1 MNYNV
6 MFLSILTYIDG
17 EENVRFE
24 SPVAYDPR
32 KKHTKQK
39 LIDTFEDIARQHFN
53 YYSDWEVENDLT
65 FVDNTE
71 QQNRWLV
78 ENIYVFNKDNLK
90 VIKSCN
96 VYNEDSEDS
105 FNYQIIEMTP
115 LNIKD
120 EGSDLNV
127 FSGLRKDNDI
137 GTQCRGYHQM
147 EKLFKIKDY
156 LWATK
161 YTTLPSYDYDGR
173 NEISDIIRTVSKSL
187 FALLYEEKV
196 HFKEE
201 AANFAC
207 SVYPDYNYEERQSWL
222 REDFRSRT
230 KDWREITKDRNSAI
244 RFINFSGI
252 ASVEDD
258 NGFYFSESLIKIPI
272 ISSYLE
278 ETGDEQKC
286 GEQ

>member
-17 EENVRFE
+17 EENMEFE

-32 KKHTKQK
+32 KIHTRQK
-39 LIDTFEDIARQHFN
+39 LINAFEDIAREHFHCCGN
-53 YYSDWEVENDLT
+53 WEVKNGLT
-65 FVDNTE
+65 FVDNTGR
-71 QQNRWLV
+71 QNRWLV

-96 VYNEDSEDS
+96 VYNENTDDS

-120 EGSDLNV
+120 ESSELNV
-127 FSGLRKDNDI
+127 FSGLRKDNNI
-137 GTQCRGYHQM
+137 GNQCRRFHQI
-147 EKLFKIKDY
+147 EKQFKIKDY

-161 YTTLPSYDYDGR
+161 YTTLPSYDYDDR
-173 NEISDIIRTVSKSL
+173 CEISDIIRTVSKSL
-187 FALLYEEKV
+187 FALLYEEKL

-222 REDFRSRT
+222 REDFRSRM
-230 KDWREITKDRNSAI
+230 KDWREITKDENSAI
-244 RFINFSGI
+244 IFINRSSF

>member
-6 MFLSILTYIDG
+6 MFLSIFTYIDG
-17 EENVRFE
+17 EENMRFE

-53 YYSDWEVENDLT
+53 YYSDWEAKNDLT

-78 ENIYVFNKDNLK
+78 ENIYVFNEDNLK

-137 GTQCRGYHQM
+137 GTRYREYHQI

-161 YTTLPSYDYDGR
+161 YTTLPSYDHDGR

-187 FALLYEEKV
+187 FALLYEEMV

-201 AANFAC
+201 AARFAC
-207 SVYPDYNYEERQSWL
+207 SVYPEYNFEERLSWL
-222 REDFRSRT
+222 REDFRSRM
-230 KDWREITKDRNSAI
+230 KDWREITKDKDSAI
-244 RFINFSGI
+244 TFINRSSI